1 MKKITTAGL
10 FLSLLFFAAIH
21 TATAQSNDA
30 ISMFK
35 KHINGV
41 VDKVESAESPEKKRE
56 LLNNSFNE
64 LLATFNKVEKLKS
77 LSSSDQ
83 TALNGLRS
91 NIAEKQKE
99 LNGMDGYRRVPNNQL
114 NNFANFIQQDI
125 EQADE
130 TITISVT
137 VLLLIII
144 ILLLL

>member
-1 MKKITTAGL
+1 MKRITTAGL
-10 FLSLLFFAAIH
+10 FFSLLFFAAVH

-41 VDKVESAESPEKKRE
+41 VDKVEKAESADKKRE
-56 LLNNSFNE
+56 LLNTSFNK
-64 LLATFNKVEKLKS
+64 LLSSFDRVEKLKS
-77 LSSSDQ
+77 LSNSDQ
-83 TALNGLRS
+83 AALNGLRS
-91 NIAEKQKE
+91 NIMEKQKE
-99 LNGMDGYRRVPNNQL
+99 LNGIDGYRRVPNNQL
-114 NNFANFIQQDI
+114 NNFANFIQQDL